1 MKSSR
6 TFAIT
11 WTGARHEDRYR
22 LTNLMADVTGN
33 KGLFLDLGG
42 TLVRLD
48 HDNELPV
55 DARGKIVVELLPGVA
70 KKLAPIRD
78 HLLLIVTNQSKIKR
92 GRFTMAMV
100 EAALGDLDHQLG
112 DIVTAWQICPHDD
125 ADKCQCRKPQG
136 GMISELA
143 ELYGVDLKTSTM
155 VGDQEVD
162 QRAARAAGVGKFVY
176 AKDFFGW

>member
-1 MKSSR
+1 
-6 TFAIT
+6 
-11 WTGARHEDRYR
+11 
-22 LTNLMADVTGN
+22 MADITGN

-48 HDNELPV
+48 QDNELPV
-55 DARGKIVVELLPGVA
+55 DAHGKIVVDLLPGVA

-78 HLLLIVTNQSKIKR
+78 HLLLIVSNQSKIKR
-92 GRFTMAMV
+92 GRFTMATV
-100 EAALGDLDHQLG
+100 EAALSELDHKLG
-112 DIVTAWQICPHDD
+112 AILTAWQICPHDD
-125 ADKCQCRKPQG
+125 ADQCHCRKPRG
-136 GMISELA
+136 GMITELA

-162 QRAARAAGVGKFVY
+162 EQAARAAGVGKFVY

>member
-1 MKSSR
+1 
-6 TFAIT
+6 
-11 WTGARHEDRYR
+11 
-22 LTNLMADVTGN
+22 MANTTGN

-70 KKLAPIRD
+70 EKLAPVRD
-78 HLLLIVTNQSKIKR
+78 HLLLVVTNQSKIKR
-92 GRFTMAMV
+92 GRFTMATV
-100 EAALGDLDHQLG
+100 EVALSELDDQLG
-112 DIVTAWQICPHDD
+112 GILTAWKICPHDD
-125 ADKCQCRKPQG
+125 ADQCDCRKPRG
-136 GMISELA
+136 GMITELA
-143 ELYGVDLKTSTM
+143 ELYGVDLKSSTM

-162 QRAARAAGVGKFVY
+162 QRAARAAGVDKFVY